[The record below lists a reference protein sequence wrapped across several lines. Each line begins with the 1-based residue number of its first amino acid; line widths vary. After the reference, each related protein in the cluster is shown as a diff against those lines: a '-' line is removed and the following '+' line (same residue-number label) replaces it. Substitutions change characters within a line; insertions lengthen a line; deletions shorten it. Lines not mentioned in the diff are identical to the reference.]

1 MEHPSTQWNEE
12 GGVSR
17 SDPFRMLFV
26 TETWPPETNGVART
40 ALRLVD
46 GLAARG
52 HDVHVVRPRQGPD
65 DYVHTDHSE
74 TLVAGIPVPFCRDLR
89 VGLPVYD
96 RLRQL
101 MERLQP
107 DVVHVATEGPLGW
120 AAVSAAKR
128 AGIPVSADLHFNYHL
143 YSRYYATEALSSIV
157 LAYLRKFHNRADG
170 TFVPTK
176 KLARDL
182 LTQGVDHLAV
192 VGRGVDATLFSP
204 ARRSIALRRE
214 WGAHGTAP
222 VVLYAGRLAAEKNLD
237 LALRT
242 FAAIRA
248 RVPLARLVLI
258 GDGPLRASVEQREP
272 DAVVLGWR
280 HSRALAEC
288 YASADILL
296 FPSLTETFG
305 NVTLDSLASGLAIVA
320 FDYAAA
326 GELMED
332 GVSGCLVPY
341 ADEEAFVAAARAL
354 ALAPA
359 RIARLGA
366 AARRVAEQH
375 PWERAIGAF
384 ESYLRYALIEPSQE
398 ALPALNV
405 GAAVDPIA
413 LISEWRGHVSCAT
426 GKCDVPSLPSS
437 GVLSKSSVNV

>member
-1 MEHPSTQWNEE
+1 MERSNVAELERP
-12 GGVSR
+12 GRPLRGAIGVH
-17 SDPFRMLFV
+17 DPKPFCLLLV
-26 TETWPPETNGVART
+26 TDTWSLDGNGVEHRGSQ
-40 ALRLVD
+40 LVD
-46 GLAARG
+46 GLRARG
-52 HDVHVVRPRQGPD
+52 HDIHVVRPRQGLD
-65 DYVHTDHSE
+65 GVAHTDPRE
-74 TLVAGIPVPFCRDLR
+74 TLVPGMPIPFYRDLR

-96 RLRQL
+96 RLRRL

-120 AAVSAAKR
+120 AAVTAAKH
-128 AGIPVSADLHFNYHL
+128 AGIPVSADLHANFHL

-176 KLARDL
+176 KLAREL
-182 LTQGVDHLAV
+182 LAQGVDHLAV

-248 RVPLARLVLI
+248 RVPHARLVLM
-258 GDGPLRASVEQREP
+258 GDGPLRASVERSEP

-280 HSRALAEC
+280 HCRALAEF
-288 YASADILL
+288 YASGDILL
-296 FPSLTETFG
+296 FPSPTETFG
-305 NVTLDSLASGLAIVA
+305 NVTLDALASGLAIVA

-341 ADEEAFVAAARAL
+341 ADEEAFVAAALAL

-375 PWERAIGAF
+375 PWERIIDEF
-384 ESYLRYALIEPSQE
+384 ESYLRYALIEPARE
-398 ALPALNV
+398 ALPALNG
-405 GAAVDPIA
+405 GAA
-413 LISEWRGHVSCAT
+413 SNMKKFEEEW
-426 GKCDVPSLPSS
+426 P
-437 GVLSKSSVNV
+437 N